1 MDVPREPYIALY
13 GSHSGDWREALKARL
28 GREGVACYDPTDE
41 RWQAI
46 NPSNG
51 DERQAE
57 VDAIVAKEH
66 VALRGA
72 TCVIFHL
79 ARRRRVG
86 GVVHD
91 DQTTLALASRVELG
105 FVTGRGVV
113 TFVHIEPDVEGRNYL
128 WAQMKPYP
136 HLVRCA
142 SLDEA
147 LDRALATFRALTGA
161 PPTPPAP

>member
-1 MDVPREPYIALY
+1 MNTPTGPYIALY
-13 GSHSGDWREALKARL
+13 GSHSGDWREPLKARL
-28 GREGVACYDPTDE
+28 EREGVAYYDPTDE
-41 RWQAI
+41 GWRRI
-46 NPSNG
+46 TPENG

-57 VDAIVAKEH
+57 IDALVANEH
-66 VALRGA
+66 AALRGA
-72 TCVIFHL
+72 TCVVFHL
-79 ARRRRVG
+79 ARRLRVG

-91 DQTTLALASRVELG
+91 DQTTLALASRAELG

-136 HLVRCA
+136 HMVRCA

-147 LDRALATFRALTGA
+147 LERALAAFRAMAGA
-161 PPTPPAP
+161 P